1 MSIEKSQD
9 RDFSYKEK
17 FFEKFFRENYSRF
30 YYYALHFIS
39 DPEICK
45 DIVSEAFKH
54 LWEKGEEIVPETLRS
69 YMFNRIRNSC
79 IDHIRHAQ
87 VEDSYIREYQGLVS
101 EMEDESWM
109 ETEKRIKR
117 IMEIIQGLPTLTR
130 MIMEQ
135 NYLHQ
140 KKYKEMADMFEMS
153 ESGIRKHVMKGL
165 EIIRKEFSVNYKK
178 GSNQI

>member
-1 MSIEKSQD
+1 MKVEKSRE
-9 RDFSYKEK
+9 RDFSFKEK

-45 DIVSEAFKH
+45 DIVSDAFRH
-54 LWEKGEEIVPETLRS
+54 VWEKNEEEIIPETLHA
-69 YMFNRIRNSC
+69 YMFNRIRNAC
-79 IDHIRHAQ
+79 IDNIRHAQ
-87 VEDSYIREYQGLVS
+87 VEESYIREHQVLVS
-101 EMEDESWM
+101 EMDDESWM
-109 ETEKRIKR
+109 ESEKRIKR
-117 IMEIIQGLPTLTR
+117 IMEIIESLPALTR

-178 GSNQI
+178 GSN

>member
-1 MSIEKSQD
+1 MDIEKSQG
-9 RDFSYKEK
+9 RDFSFKEK

-39 DPEICK
+39 DSEICK

-54 LWEKGEEIVPETLRS
+54 VWEKGDGIIPETLHA

-87 VEDSYIREYQGLVS
+87 VEESYIKEHQKLVS
-101 EMEDESWM
+101 EMDDESWM
-109 ETEKRIKR
+109 ETEKRIQK
-117 IMEIIQGLPTLTR
+117 IMDIIQGLPTMTR

-140 KKYKEMADMFEMS
+140 KKYKEIADMFEMS

-178 GSNQI
+178 GSNQN

>member
-1 MSIEKSQD
+1 MEVEKSRD
-9 RDFSYKEK
+9 RDFSFKEK

-45 DIVSEAFKH
+45 DIVSDAFRH
-54 LWEKGEEIVPETLRS
+54 LWEKDGEIIPETLHA
-69 YMFNRIRNSC
+69 YMFNRIRNAC
-79 IDHIRHAQ
+79 IDNIRHTQ
-87 VEDSYIREYQGLVS
+87 VEDSYIREHQRLAS
-101 EMEDESWM
+101 EMDDESWM
-109 ETEKRIKR
+109 ESEKRIKR
-117 IMEIIQGLPTLTR
+117 IMEIIEGLPALTR

-178 GSNQI
+178 GSN